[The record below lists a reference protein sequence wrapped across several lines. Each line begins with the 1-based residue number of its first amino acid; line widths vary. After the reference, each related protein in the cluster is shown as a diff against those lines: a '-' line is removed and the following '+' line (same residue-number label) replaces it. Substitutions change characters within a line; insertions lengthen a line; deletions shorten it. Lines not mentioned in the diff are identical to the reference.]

1 MSKAPLPTDK
11 NASTRTAMQEAVPH
25 HKMYPAPRVLNDLM
39 KRKKHSRQ
47 NFATKDKRVGG
58 SWAKRKC
65 SYLNK
70 DTLFTFV
77 QKRMIT

>member
-1 MSKAPLPTDK
+1 MATVDH
-11 NASTRTAMQEAVPH
+11 AICSTNYRSIKGAAVPH
-25 HKMYPAPRVLNDLM
+25 HKMYPAPRVLNDLI
-39 KRKKHSRQ
+39 KRKKHSSTEL
-47 NFATKDKRVGG
+47 ATKDNRVGG

-77 QKRMIT
+77 QKRMIS